1 MVTVV
6 IPCYRSN
13 EYMPKVVDGIQQV
26 FDGQEYQIILVC
38 DGSPD
43 DTFLTIRS
51 LAEKNSNIIGI
62 NLSRNFGQT
71 SARYAAIPY
80 IKGETVVFMDDD
92 GEHSPTDIPTLIA
105 KLNEGYDIVYAE
117 FENKTHSSFKQF
129 GSNLNQFMMRK
140 LLGMPKGVRSSSFF
154 VAKRFVVDA
163 LKNYKS
169 PAPYNSGYILQ
180 VTKKMCNVKIKHHSR
195 IGGQSGYSLKSLISI
210 WLNGFTSFSVVPL
223 RFASLC
229 GMFTALAGFIYGLYT
244 AIVRLINPNVPA
256 GYSSLIVVIL
266 FTSGMLMIL
275 LGLLGEY
282 VGRIFMLLNNIPQ
295 YIIAEV
301 VTSDNPQNDIKG

>member
-13 EYMPKVVDGIQQV
+13 DYMPKVVSGIQHV
-26 FDGQEYQIILVC
+26 FNGQEYQIILVC

-43 DTFLTIRS
+43 NTFLTIKD
-51 LAEKNSNIIGI
+51 LAEKDKNIIGI

-80 IKGETVVFMDDD
+80 IKGDTVVFMDDD
-92 GEHSPTDIPTLIA
+92 GEHSPSDIPMLIS
-105 KLNEGYDIVYAE
+105 KLNEGFDIVYAE
-117 FENKTHSSFKQF
+117 FANKTHSNFKQL

-140 LLGMPKGVRSSSFF
+140 LLGMPKGVKSSSFF

-169 PAPYNSGYILQ
+169 HAPYNSGYILQ
-180 VTKKMCNVKIKHHSR
+180 VTKKMCNVRVEHHSR

-229 GMFTALAGFIYGLYT
+229 GILTALAGFIYGIYT
-244 AIVRLINPNVPA
+244 AIVRIVNPAVPA

-266 FTSGMLMIL
+266 FTSGILMVL

-295 YIIAEV
+295 YIISEV
-301 VTSDNPQNDIKG
+301 VTAEEVINDSEV